1 MGGVLGRVDGAL
13 SSLLVDSRGRA
24 HGHVFTDARP
34 RIHRCAATRSQMH
47 GHRSRE
53 RTRHGQAGSND
64 ASHIISKSCANN
76 VWPTSG
82 DPGSSFEG
90 DESRER
96 RARRRV
102 ARVRVLGMVLG
113 GRRGTSV
120 HIRSRATSV
129 SAGSSSRLF
138 YSRHRISDHMLRPRS
153 GPIQSDRCT
162 HLTVTRW
169 YFCKNPTIH
178 DCVPTSHLGTPVVSV
193 FVTCLLCFVLGV
205 GDLLRLIE
213 RRGRNH
219 ALQCLHRRQSTPK
232 NIVSNR
238 NCPSRCKQAG
248 LGLVKQARPRRLLG
262 LAA

>member
-82 DPGSSFEG
+82 DRRSEG

-120 HIRSRATSV
+120 NIRSRATTV
-129 SAGSSSRLF
+129 SAASSSRLF
-138 YSRHRISDHMLRPRS
+138 YSRHRICHNYPIICDATRRS

-178 DCVPTSHLGTPVVSV
+178 DCVPTSHLGTPV
-193 FVTCLLCFVLGV
+193 
-205 GDLLRLIE
+205 
-213 RRGRNH
+213 
-219 ALQCLHRRQSTPK
+219 P
-232 NIVSNR
+232 
-238 NCPSRCKQAG
+238 
-248 LGLVKQARPRRLLG
+248 
-262 LAA
+262 